1 MTPSNA
7 LRRKVISHFMLFLTG
22 LSSLLVLSVLFFIL
36 AYIVFHGIS
45 SFSPAFFTRLP
56 KPVGETGGGMAHA
69 IIGSVKLLAIAG
81 AVGIPLGFIGGL
93 YLSEYGKKN
102 LVGFLV
108 RYAAD
113 LLNSIPSIV
122 IGIFAYILIVVPMG
136 HFSLLSGGI
145 ALGIMLMP
153 IMVRNSEEFLNLVP
167 DSIREAGL
175 ALGLPEWKMILFLV
189 IPTASRGIVTGI
201 MLGLAR
207 ISGETAPLLFTAFG
221 NQYWNQSILE
231 PVASLPVMIYTYAI
245 SPYEEWH
252 QLAWTAGMVLLLLIL
267 GINIISRWSFKR
279 RMG

>member
-1 MTPSNA
+1 LTPSFA
-7 LRRKVISHFMLFLTG
+7 LRRKLTNYFMLFLTG
-22 LSSLLVLSVLFFIL
+22 LSSFLVLGILFFIL
-36 AYIVFHGIS
+36 SYIVIHGLS
-45 SFSPAFFTRLP
+45 SFSIAFFTHLP

-69 IIGSVKLLAIAG
+69 IVGSIKLLGLAG
-81 AVGIPLGFIGGL
+81 LIGIPLGFMGGL

-102 LVGFLV
+102 LVGFAV

-122 IGIFAYILIVVPMG
+122 IGIFAYILIVLPMG

-145 ALGIMLMP
+145 ALGIMLTP
-153 IMVRNSEEFLNLVP
+153 IMVRNSEEFLKMVP

-175 ALGLPEWKMILFLV
+175 ALGLPEWKMILFIV
-189 IPTASRGIVTGI
+189 IPTASRGIITGI

-221 NQYWNQSILE
+221 NQYWNRSLLE
-231 PVASLPVMIYTYAI
+231 PVSSLPVMIYTYAI

-267 GINIISRWSFKR
+267 GINIISRWIFKS

>member
-1 MTPSNA
+1 MNPSSV
-7 LRRKVISHFMLFLTG
+7 LRRKIVNYFMLILTG
-22 LSSLLVLSVLFFIL
+22 LSSLLVLSVLFFL
-36 AYIVFHGIS
+36 LGYIVFHGFA
-45 SFSPAFFTRLP
+45 SFSFAFFTQLP

-69 IIGSVKLLAIAG
+69 IIGSIKLLAIAS
-81 AVGIPLGFIGGL
+81 AFGIPLGFIGGL
-93 YLSEYGKKN
+93 YLSEYGNKN
-102 LVGFLV
+102 LIGFTV

-122 IGIFAYILIVVPMG
+122 IGIFAYILIVLPMG

-145 ALGIMLMP
+145 ALGIMLTP
-153 IMVRNSEEFLNLVP
+153 IMARNSEEFLRMVP

-175 ALGLPEWKMILFLV
+175 ALGLPEWKMIVFIV
-189 IPTASRGIVTGI
+189 IPTAGRGIITGI

-221 NQYWNQSILE
+221 NQYWNRSLME

-267 GINIISRWSFKR
+267 GIEIISRLTLQRGFR
-279 RMG
+279 